1 MKVVLPTP
9 LAEYTSNRREVQ
21 ADGSTVDDLLRDLD
35 RRHPGIRFRIV
46 NEQDAI
52 RPHIKIFVNR
62 VQVASLAQRLGLA
75 DEVLIVAA
83 LSGG

>member
-1 MKVVLPTP
+1 MKVLLPTP
-9 LAEYTSNRREVQ
+9 LAEYTGNRRE
-21 ADGSTVDDLLRDLD
+21 AEAEGATLDAALRDLD

-46 NEQDAI
+46 DEQEAI

-62 VQVASLAQRLGLA
+62 VQAASLAQRLDTR
-75 DEVLIVAA
+75 DELLIVAA

>member
-1 MKVVLPTP
+1 MRVLVPSP
-9 LAEYTSNRREVQ
+9 LAAYTGKRREVQ
-21 ADGSTVDDLLRDLD
+21 AEGATLALLLADLD
-35 RRHPGIRFRIV
+35 RRYPGIRFRMV
-46 NEQDAI
+46 DEQEAI

-62 VQVASLAQRLGLA
+62 ELSRTLERPLAPG